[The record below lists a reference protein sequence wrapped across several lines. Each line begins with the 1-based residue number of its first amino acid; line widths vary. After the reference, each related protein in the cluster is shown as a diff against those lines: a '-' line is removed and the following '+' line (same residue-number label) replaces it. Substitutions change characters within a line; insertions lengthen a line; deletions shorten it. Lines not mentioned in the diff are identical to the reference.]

1 MNKNIEKIANEQY
14 PECKVRGHRV
24 HVTFARTGEHWPKW
38 GRCSIGIAGGFIH
51 FESEDDFNDWRSLQ
65 KPVVV
70 EERPVVEDV
79 EVGGRCVPECG
90 PIGFKAA

>member
-1 MNKNIEKIANEQY
+1 MNKHIEKIANEQY

-24 HVTFARTGEHWPKW
+24 HVTFNSSNERWPNW
-38 GRCSIGIAGGFIH
+38 GRCSLGIAGGFIH
-51 FESEDDFNDWRSLQ
+51 FESGQDFNDWRSLQ
-65 KPVVV
+65 RPTVVEETKPVV
-70 EERPVVEDV
+70 EV